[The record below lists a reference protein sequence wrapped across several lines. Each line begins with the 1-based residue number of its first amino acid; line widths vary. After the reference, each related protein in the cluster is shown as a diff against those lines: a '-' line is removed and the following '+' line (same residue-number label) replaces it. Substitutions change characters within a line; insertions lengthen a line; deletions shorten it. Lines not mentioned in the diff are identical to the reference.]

1 MRRFPLL
8 TAPALL
14 AATFF
19 TMATACGGDDDD
31 DSSRGAGE
39 TSTGTATSE
48 SGGAGGAWMG
58 EFDTGTAVEAELF
71 VPADD
76 PGVAAFEELRQ
87 AVGAPPVLYG
97 RVTATNDG
105 DAPDTGR
112 FLTLT
117 DAEGDQLAEDAIVL
131 DFACSKAYRWSQTA
145 GISADAIRL
154 YESVYTDI
162 CDGASIAGA
171 PIAPGETLVYYVV
184 YEGENEPEF
193 ERVWAGFGQELKR

>member
-1 MRRFPLL
+1 VRRVPLRV
-8 TAPALL
+8 APALL
-14 AATFF
+14 ALALSAMTI
-19 TMATACGGDDDD
+19 ACGGDDDD
-31 DSSRGAGE
+31 DSNRGAGE
-39 TSTGTATSE
+39 TTTATAATGSA
-48 SGGAGGAWMG
+48 GADGAWKG

-87 AVGAPPVLYG
+87 AVGAPTVLYG
-97 RVTATNDG
+97 RITATNNG

-117 DAEGDQLAEDAIVL
+117 DAEGDQLADDAIIL

-154 YESVYTDI
+154 YESVYTDV
-162 CDGASIAGA
+162 CNGASIAGA
-171 PIAPGETLVYYVV
+171 PIAAGETLVYYVV
-184 YEGENEPEF
+184 YEGESQPEF
-193 ERVWAGFGQELKR
+193 DRVWAGLGQELKR